1 MEEYQILLHQ
11 YNSENDQILN
21 NLQQVIDIHPNLS
34 DSFQLALKKVGL
46 YPSTPDIEHQNQISL
61 TVTGL
66 DNQQEE
72 KEKEGEEAKEQEQ
85 EEEK

>member
-46 YPSTPDIEHQNQISL
+46 YPSTRY
-61 TVTGL
+61 
-66 DNQQEE
+66 
-72 KEKEGEEAKEQEQ
+72 
-85 EEEK
+85 